1 MTPDL
6 LGALRD
12 GDFRSLLDRLDTSS
26 LQRGDAPTRALVVF
40 NTNPAAFPV
49 ALGVYSARF
58 PIRRE
63 AGPQPVL
70 VHNAAGEI
78 VPCRLVNERLEE
90 DPEIAPRLWWAF
102 DLLLALRDVPA
113 LGWRAYAATYGQ
125 PPPVPDEAALW
136 RAALASGLRLP
147 VAETGC
153 HPGDLP
159 AAGSPGTFDAPNATL
174 YNGRNAE
181 GEGA

>member
-1 MTPDL
+1 VSPDL
-6 LGALRD
+6 LGALL
-12 GDFRSLLDRLDTSS
+12 GGNFRSLLDRLDTSG
-26 LQRGDAPTRALVVF
+26 LQQGDAPTRALVVF
-40 NTNPAAFPV
+40 NTNPAAFPI

-58 PIRRE
+58 PIQRE

-70 VHNAAGEI
+70 VRDAAGEI
-78 VPCRLVNERLEE
+78 VPCRLIDERLEE
-90 DPEIAPRLWWAF
+90 DPAIAPKLWWAF

-125 PPPVPDEAALW
+125 PPPVPDEESLW
-136 RAALASGLRLP
+136 RAALAGGPGLL

-159 AAGSPGTFDAPNATL
+159 ATGSLCAFDAPNATL